1 MGLYALRRFGA
12 PAKLRSFLMFRFS
25 QDVELRVLLTRT
37 GPCPS
42 GVGLAVRCGT
52 VTASVRGADEE
63 EVSTIYLPNSTLNSV
78 PGDGASFTTIYA
90 GHFLDILISAVRCG
104 ASICPDVSVSQE
116 AGVSRK
122 TQEAISTC
130 QIELCRD

>member
-1 MGLYALRRFGA
+1 VSVWDRIERAVWEVNRTYFLFVRAANARCDG
-12 PAKLRSFLMFRFS
+12 PASHG
-25 QDVELRVLLTRT
+25 E
-37 GPCPS
+37 
-42 GVGLAVRCGT
+42 A
-52 VTASVRGADEE
+52 
-63 EVSTIYLPNSTLNSV
+63 